1 MPHQAWAAR
10 HRTSSLNRATAF
22 TIVELLVI
30 IAILSVLLAIALP
43 ALRAARTAAQD
54 AASLSNI
61 QQSARTIM
69 ATALEDQ
76 GRIPT
81 ASLGG
86 SLVFG
91 SQPSVSMVLPDGSEL
106 FFSWFAHVDSWP
118 FVLSSRG
125 NEVEETWYSPSNSGR
140 IPGMLR
146 QSDYILTQA
155 AITDPAFWSDSGAQ
169 TPDLLRP
176 VRFEEFE
183 HPSSKGLLVE
193 RTPTLIVRH
202 YRMEP
207 QLVARPI
214 AFADGSA
221 DRRALIDARPGM
233 PNQMQGGFSQ
243 PIATTRH
250 GCLGYDF

>member
-1 MPHQAWAAR
+1 MPQKAR
-10 HRTSSLNRATAF
+10 TKLVRRDSQRHAGAF
-22 TIVELLVI
+22 TIVELLVV

-61 QQSARTIM
+61 QQSARTLM
-69 ATALEDQ
+69 ATALEDR

-81 ASLGG
+81 ADLGG

-91 SQPSVSMVLPDGSEL
+91 SQPTVSMTLPDGSTL
-106 FFSWFAHVDSWP
+106 MFSWFAHVDGWTY
-118 FVLSSRG
+118 VLSSRG
-125 NEVEETWYSPSNSGR
+125 NDVEETWYSPSNPGR
-140 IPGMLR
+140 VPGTLR
-146 QSDYILTQA
+146 PSDYILTQA
-155 AITDPAFWSDSGAQ
+155 AITDPAFWSESGAQ

-176 VRFEEFE
+176 VRIEEFE

-193 RTPTLIVRH
+193 RTPTLTVRH
-202 YRMEP
+202 YRTEP
-207 QLVARPI
+207 QLIARPI
-214 AFADGSA
+214 AFVDGSA
-221 DRRALIDARPGM
+221 DRRALINAKPGM

-250 GCLGYDF
+250 GCLGHDF